1 MDFVP
6 HTATPPATVPPS
18 TAIETHG
25 ETLAERS
32 GRLLAGRQVRRFAV
46 IVPVAIS
53 AVLNTNRLSQNGYA
67 NIFYSAGVSSMLRSL
82 HNFLFVS
89 FDPGGLITV
98 DKPPLALWV
107 QAASA
112 KVFGFSP
119 LSLLLPEAIAGV
131 LAVALLYFVM
141 ERRLGTA
148 AAFAGALTL
157 AVLPSFVAVSRDNGV
172 DPVLILLMV
181 LACSLGLRATE
192 SGRLRTLLCCAV
204 VLGLAFN
211 TKTLAA
217 YLVVPGIVA
226 AYMVCAPGTLARR
239 TAQVVVAGLAMVV
252 VSFAWIALVE
262 LTPASK
268 RPYVGSSTNNSE
280 LGLTFEYNGVGR
292 VEGQEGGPHDVAVR
306 PGAYVP
312 ASRQREV
319 DNAAHATA

>member
-25 ETLAERS
+25 ETLAERCAGACS
-32 GRLLAGRQVRRFAV
+32 HGRQVRRFAV

-67 NIFYSAGVSSMLRSL
+67 NIFYSAGVKSMLRSL

-181 LACSLGLRATE
+181 LACSLALRATE
-192 SGRLRTLLCCAV
+192 SGRLRTAP
-204 VLGLAFN
+204 VLRAWSWDSPSTPRPSPPIWSSPASRL
-211 TKTLAA
+211 A
-217 YLVVPGIVA
+217 YL
-226 AYMVCAPGTLARR
+226 VCAPGTLARR
-239 TAQVVVAGLAMVV
+239 TAQLAGGR
-252 VSFAWIALVE
+252 S
-262 LTPASK
+262 
-268 RPYVGSSTNNSE
+268 GD
-280 LGLTFEYNGVGR
+280 GGR
-292 VEGQEGGPHDVAVR
+292 VLRLDRLRRTHARLEAAVR
-306 PGAYVP
+306 GQLDQQLRARADLRIQRRRTRGRPGRRP
-312 ASRQREV
+312 A
-319 DNAAHATA
+319 